1 MPDSATHIGVL
12 ISGSGTNL
20 QAIMDRCADGTIAG
34 KVVCVISNKK
44 DAFGLERAR
53 TNGIPA
59 IYLDHRA
66 FPSREAY
73 DQELVAVLQKHQVT
87 LVALA
92 GFMRLVTPTLI
103 NAFPHALMNIHPALL
118 PSFPG
123 LDAQQ
128 QALDYGVKVSGCTVH
143 FVDAGCDTGPIIL
156 QSVVPVLPGDT
167 EETLSARIHV
177 QEHILYPE
185 AIRLFAENRL
195 TVIGRTVQIS

>member
-1 MPDSATHIGVL
+1 
-12 ISGSGTNL
+12 
-20 QAIMDRCADGTIAG
+20 MDRCADGTIAG